1 MNFVLVIENQQELAE
16 NLVELL
22 ELSGIS
28 AISVSKVADVDA
40 HLSNP
45 DLCAVVANSLSLD
58 GHIRTFAHYLKKKN
72 AQRKIELIVFG
83 DTDSNGNEDVI
94 DHYMRLPLDTRHF
107 ITTAHEIIGKHRS
120 KVA

>member
-1 MNFVLVIENQQELAE
+1 MNFVLVIDNQQELAE

-40 HLSNP
+40 YLSNP
-45 DLCAVVANSLSLD
+45 DLCAVVANSLGLD
-58 GHIRTFAHYLKKKN
+58 GHIRTFAHYFKKKN
-72 AQRKIELIVFG
+72 EERNIELIVFG
-83 DTDSNGNEDVI
+83 DADSNRNEDVI

-107 ITTAHEIIGKHRS
+107 ITTAHEIVRNRRP